1 MFTQETKRAVEDTM
15 AFKNETITSI
25 EAQYGTP
32 VARVVDEVT
41 GALLIASGIIRCA
54 GEDSIGKLLVTD
66 LASRLVAC
74 VARLSEKAYGMPEE
88 QRQDAIDLAKELHAK
103 LMEKRLE

>member
-1 MFTQETKRAVEDTM
+1 MFTQETKQAVKDTM
-15 AFKNETITSI
+15 AFKNESIEAI

-41 GALLIASGIIRCA
+41 GALFIASGIVLCA

-66 LASRLVAC
+66 LASKLVAW

-103 LMEKRLE
+103 LMEKRPE